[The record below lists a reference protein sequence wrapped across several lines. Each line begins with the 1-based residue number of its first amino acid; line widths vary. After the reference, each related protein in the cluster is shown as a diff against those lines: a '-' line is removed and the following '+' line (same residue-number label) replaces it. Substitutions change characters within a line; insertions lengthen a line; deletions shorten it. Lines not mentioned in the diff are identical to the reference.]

1 MKLVRTEIVIAKG
14 AFAHSE
20 NWTNCRTQIESAIQA
35 VVWPYGA
42 KRFTICS
49 DRGRGRG
56 QGNGVVPIKHAFL
69 NSLKGS
75 GWSIEERRNPLRFD
89 AFLSLPD
96 GRGIGLERETG
107 NISSSHRS
115 INRIL
120 KGHLDGVL
128 IAGALVLPSRAL
140 YRFLTDRIGNYE
152 EIEPYFPIWRIYPWQ
167 EGVLAV
173 FSVEHDAADPNIPRI
188 TKGTN
193 GRAID

>member
-1 MKLVRTEIVIAKG
+1 M
-14 AFAHSE
+14 F
-20 NWTNCRTQIESAIQA
+20 
-35 VVWPYGA
+35 
-42 KRFTICS
+42 
-49 DRGRGRG
+49 G
-56 QGNGVVPIKHAFL
+56 QG
-69 NSLKGS
+69 KGTWS
-75 GWSIEERRNPLRFD
+75 GQWCGSHQTRFSQQSQRAGWSTDERRNPLRFD

-96 GRGIGLERETG
+96 GRGIGLEWETG

-128 IAGALVLPSRAL
+128 IPGVLVLPSRAL
-140 YRFLTDRIGNYE
+140 YRFLTDRIGNFE

-173 FSVEHDAADPNIPRI
+173 FSVEHDAADPDIPRI

-193 GRAID
+193 GRAVD